1 MEKPRW
7 SSRFYKRIIL
17 VIKKLMRVIIE
28 LFGASRDFSKQNS
41 LELDLKYNST
51 IRDVRNKILDY
62 LDINFKGNENFIKIV
77 KSSVFCSNDNIISD
91 NYKITNNEKIGIIP
105 PIGGG

>member
-1 MEKPRW
+1 MK
-7 SSRFYKRIIL
+7 
-17 VIKKLMRVIIE
+17 VIIE
-28 LFGASRDFSKQNS
+28 LFGASRDFSDQNL
-41 LELDLKYNST
+41 LELDIENDST
-51 IRDVRNKILDY
+51 IKDVRNKILNY